1 MCQQVYNIISF
12 IVAFIWG
19 ALLQFVIDL
28 FRGIDMSEISTQ
40 PHILGICLGGFI
52 FAVLLTLG
60 KYIKERRKAKK

>member
-1 MCQQVYNIISF
+1 MKAYIIYF

-19 ALLQFVIDL
+19 ALLQFGIDL

-40 PHILGICLGGFI
+40 PHILGICLGGFV

-60 KYIKERRKAKK
+60 KYITERKTKK

>member
-1 MCQQVYNIISF
+1 MKAYIIYF

-19 ALLQFVIDL
+19 ALLQFGIDL

-40 PHILGICLGGFI
+40 PHILGICLGGFV

-60 KYIKERRKAKK
+60 KYITERKAKK